1 MKKLSIL
8 ISVAGVLCAP
18 ALQAALQVTLT
29 QNTALYSY
37 GNGGEFRASGSVIA
51 GVNPT
56 LWGYSP
62 ATAQG
67 GVGAY
72 FQTFCI
78 ETSEYFSPGVAYNIS
93 LNSRAMYGGQ
103 FPNGDPISIG
113 TAWLYSQFAAGT
125 LVGLDALNNPV
136 AYNYAYG
143 PGRTLSAG
151 ALQQAIWWLEGEA
164 VDPGNTDAFRNAVIA
179 QFGSAA
185 AAEVDANGAYG
196 VLVLNLWDK
205 NTGAVAQDQL
215 ILVPEPTTVL
225 AGLLL
230 LLPLGASTI
239 RILRKNH
246 SS

>member
-78 ETSEYFSPGVAYNIS
+78 ETSEYFSPGVAYNSS

-113 TAWLYSQFAAGT
+113 PRATCLMEGFGKMRRAPSQRRET
-125 LVGLDALNNPV
+125 RL
-136 AYNYAYG
+136 
-143 PGRTLSAG
+143 R
-151 ALQQAIWWLEGEA
+151 I
-164 VDPGNTDAFRNAVIA
+164 
-179 QFGSAA
+179 
-185 AAEVDANGAYG
+185 EVR
-196 VLVLNLWDK
+196 
-205 NTGAVAQDQL
+205 
-215 ILVPEPTTVL
+215 E
-225 AGLLL
+225 
-230 LLPLGASTI
+230 
-239 RILRKNH
+239 
-246 SS
+246 